1 MVCNAVI
8 YLAGI
13 VVIIV
18 VFTIAIID
26 TLISGDSHDETYRN
40 NDNED

>member
-1 MVCNAVI
+1 MI

-26 TLISGDSHDETYRN
+26 ALIRGDSHDETYRN